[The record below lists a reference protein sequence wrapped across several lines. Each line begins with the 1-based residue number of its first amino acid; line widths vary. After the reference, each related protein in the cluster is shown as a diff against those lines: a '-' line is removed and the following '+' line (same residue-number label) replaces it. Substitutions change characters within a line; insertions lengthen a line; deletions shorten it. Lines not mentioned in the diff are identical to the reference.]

1 MSRSPTPTRTSTKPS
16 KFSVRR
22 SRPSRPAREVEEDA
36 MTLSRRRLLKL
47 GGAALAGASVVPAIA
62 RAQTRDVRGGPG
74 DVRRSRARRGLGPC
88 ADHRAPHPAKRPRD
102 GHHSRDHRPRHR
114 DPRRV
119 GALVPRLRR
128 AAAVSGVGRDALGFR
143 PYLHVPRAVDGDL
156 ARRRDLTRGV
166 RVQYARRRATRHPRP
181 PAAWRCAVMRRGA
194 KLGTAGLDESWGAEY
209 RGITVTRPV
218 RAPSWAHSNPG
229 RC

>member
-36 MTLSRRRLLKL
+36 MTLSRRHLLKL

-74 DVRRSRARRGLGPC
+74 DVRRSRARRGLRPC
-88 ADHRAPHPAKRPRD
+88 ADHRAPHPAKRHRD

-128 AAAVSGVGRDALGFR
+128 APPYSAWGAVLLGSGRTYIVRAAGVAVLARVAVS
-143 PYLHVPRAVDGDL
+143 L
-156 ARRRDLTRGV
+156 AGV
-166 RVQYARRRATRHPRP
+166 RVHILRDRATRNLHPP
-181 PAAWRCAVMRRGA
+181 P
-194 KLGTAGLDESWGAEY
+194 
-209 RGITVTRPV
+209 
-218 RAPSWAHSNPG
+218 
-229 RC
+229 